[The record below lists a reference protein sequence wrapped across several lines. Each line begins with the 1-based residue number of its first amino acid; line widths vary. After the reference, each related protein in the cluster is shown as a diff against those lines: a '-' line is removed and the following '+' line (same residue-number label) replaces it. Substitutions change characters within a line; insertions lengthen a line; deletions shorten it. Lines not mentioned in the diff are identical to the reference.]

1 MVMAVMMMFDGEAA
15 AVCDDGSCDVAWLDA
30 NVECGVDFG
39 FGDNDASARDQ
50 RHKERR

>member
-1 MVMAVMMMFDGEAA
+1 MGDGCVRVLLRSS
-15 AVCDDGSCDVAWLDA
+15 VCDDGSCDVAWLDA